1 MMRKDR
7 VPLDSWVESYHRLG
21 ILRRTTPC
29 QSRLGKRFF
38 SVTGGIGY
46 PEALAAN
53 ASVSAMLAL
62 GNSARMRRRSERRLA
77 KDGIY
82 LWPECARGEMQ
93 LFGESAAGGREELI
107 ECIVDAFVGREKAAD
122 APIGASKECQEAVLA
137 GAANA

>member
-1 MMRKDR
+1 MT
-7 VPLDSWVESYHRLG
+7 V
-21 ILRRTTPC
+21 
-29 QSRLGKRFF
+29 
-38 SVTGGIGY
+38 GIGY
-46 PEALAAN
+46 PEALAEN
-53 ASVSAMLAL
+53 ASVSAILAL